1 VNPWLIG
8 HRISIRDSQR
18 SNERRCISKPGTSN
32 LFFALGGNEEAAPA
46 AGINVDRI
54 IWFAF
59 FFAGLLSGLAGILM
73 TGRLDS
79 AIITQGQGA
88 ILAVVSGMLLIG
100 VINSRLTLAEVPSF
114 YVQASTSA
122 VIIIAEILIILASR
136 RSSGMKTRTQIALAR
151 LQSTSST

>member
-1 VNPWLIG
+1 VNPWPIG

-46 AGINVDRI
+46 AGINVDHI
-54 IWFAF
+54 IWPAF
-59 FFAGLLSGLAGILM
+59 FFAGLLAGLAGILM

-79 AIITQGQGA
+79 AVITQGQGA
-88 ILAVVSGMLLIG
+88 ILGVVIGMLLIG
-100 VINSRLTLAEVPSF
+100 VINSRLTLAEAPSF

-122 VIIIAEILIILASR
+122 VIIAEILIILASR

-151 LQSTSST
+151 AA